1 MIIEGNQEQASEG
14 LHAWWQ
20 EQVAGKVGRRGTD
33 LVLPKALQLKLL
45 TVDLLRP
52 PKQVLILMA

>member
-1 MIIEGNQEQASEG
+1 MVA
-14 LHAWWQ
+14 LHGGKRSCV
-20 EQVAGKVGRRGTD
+20 QVAGKVDRRGTD

-52 PKQVLILMA
+52 PK